1 MNKFS
6 TVDNTGAVSVWFFRA
21 SEYID
26 KKYQQAILD
35 VNHDPAY
42 IQILWQQEFNAVI
55 SHDWLSV
62 EFPTTA
68 AAVNFSLKFSR

>member
-6 TVDNTGAVSVWFFRA
+6 TVDNNGAVSVWFFRA

-26 KKYQQAILD
+26 KKYQQEILD
-35 VNHDPAY
+35 TEHKPTY
-42 IQILWQQEFNAVI
+42 IQTLWQKEFNAVI
-55 SHDWLSV
+55 SQDWLSV
-62 EFPTTA
+62 EFHTTE